1 MVAAG
6 SIAPMLEPERERVAA
21 AGRRLAGHGLVL
33 GTAGNVSERSGDLL
47 AITPTGAVLE
57 RLEAAE
63 VAVVDLEGK
72 LVDGSAPPTSE
83 MALHLGAYRRYGA
96 GAVVHAH
103 PPVSTA
109 LACVVD
115 EVPAI
120 HYQMVALGGTVR
132 VARYATFGT
141 MELAEVTLD
150 ALQDRFAVL
159 MANHGAL
166 TYGETLESAV
176 ERARLLE
183 WVCTVYWR
191 AATIGTPGALD
202 EGDLEAVREQ
212 LDKRNYGS
220 LLGVKRA

>member
-1 MVAAG
+1 
-6 SIAPMLEPERERVAA
+6 MLEAERERVAA
-21 AGRRLAGHGLVL
+21 AGRRLAAHGLVL
-33 GTAGNVSERSGDLL
+33 GTAGNVSERAGDLL

-72 LVDGSAPPTSE
+72 LVAGPAAPTSE
-83 MALHLGAYRRYGA
+83 MALHLGAYRRYDA

-109 LACVVD
+109 LACVLD

-141 MELAEVTLD
+141 TELAEVTLD

-166 TYGETLESAV
+166 TYGQTLESAV

-183 WVCTVYWR
+183 WVCMVYWR
-191 AATIGTPGALD
+191 AAAIGTPGALD

-212 LDKRNYGS
+212 LDRRNYGS
-220 LLGVKRA
+220 LLGVPRA

>member
-1 MVAAG
+1 
-6 SIAPMLEPERERVAA
+6 
-21 AGRRLAGHGLVL
+21 
-33 GTAGNVSERSGDLL
+33 
-47 AITPTGAVLE
+47 
-57 RLEAAE
+57 
-63 VAVVDLEGK
+63 
-72 LVDGSAPPTSE
+72 
-83 MALHLGAYRRYGA
+83 MALHLGAYRRYDA

-109 LACVVD
+109 LACVID

-141 MELAEVTLD
+141 TELAEITLD

-166 TYGETLESAV
+166 TYGQTLESAV

-183 WVCTVYWR
+183 WVCTVYSARGGDRDAGGAGRRGSGGGAR
-191 AATIGTPGALD
+191 AARQAQLRVAARGATGMI
-202 EGDLEAVREQ
+202 EGLNETGLTR
-212 LDKRNYGS
+212 R
-220 LLGVKRA
+220 